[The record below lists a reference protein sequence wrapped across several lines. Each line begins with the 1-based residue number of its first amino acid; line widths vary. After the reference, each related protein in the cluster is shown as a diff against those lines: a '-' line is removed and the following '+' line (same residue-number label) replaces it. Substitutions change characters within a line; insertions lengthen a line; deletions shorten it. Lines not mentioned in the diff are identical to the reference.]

1 MSSDCAG
8 VTPVSPP
15 STCVRTGG
23 QGREGESSSMTHLPP
38 LTLQELRVPTN
49 GVSPVRL
56 QRYDHSPYRAREWT
70 EQPDDFHHNNGIYA
84 LQEKINLLKNHP
96 SEIFNFMVVSGSP
109 RLGKNYINI
118 MQSTPLHLST
128 KFWWLFIV
136 TLTLPGSLIV
146 LMEGELSQHQPTPN
160 IHKLG
165 PTNWFLVMDPI
176 NDIK

>member
-1 MSSDCAG
+1 
-8 VTPVSPP
+8 
-15 STCVRTGG
+15 
-23 QGREGESSSMTHLPP
+23 MTHLPP

-56 QRYDHSPYRAREWT
+56 ERYDHSPYRARDWT
-70 EQPDDFHHNNGIYA
+70 EQPDEFHHNNGIYA

-109 RLGKNYINI
+109 RLGKNYQYYAIH
-118 MQSTPLHLST
+118 STPLVYKVLVAVYCNPHFT
-128 KFWWLFIV
+128 KL
-136 TLTLPGSLIV
+136 GSSLIV
-146 LMEGELSQHQPTPN
+146 LMVGELSQHQPTPN

-176 NDIK
+176 DDIK

>member
-1 MSSDCAG
+1 MEDGDINNGGEGGLEVSSDSGGETQVLA
-8 VTPVSPP
+8 P

-23 QGREGESSSMTHLPP
+23 EGREGEPSSMTHLPP
-38 LTLQELRVPTN
+38 LPLQELRVPTN

-70 EQPDDFHHNNGIYA
+70 EQSEEFHHNNGIYA

-109 RLGKNYINI
+109 RLGKNYQYYAIH
-118 MQSTPLHLST
+118 STPLVY
-128 KFWWLFIV
+128 KVWWLFIV

-146 LMEGELSQHQPTPN
+146 LMEGELSQQQPTPN
-160 IHKLG
+160 IHKL
-165 PTNWFLVMDPI
+165 
-176 NDIK
+176 

>member
-1 MSSDCAG
+1 
-8 VTPVSPP
+8 
-15 STCVRTGG
+15 
-23 QGREGESSSMTHLPP
+23 MTHLPP

-146 LMEGELSQHQPTPN
+146 LMEGELSQHQSTTQQK
-160 IHKLG
+160 IF
-165 PTNWFLVMDPI
+165 TNSDRQIGSLLWTR
-176 NDIK
+176 